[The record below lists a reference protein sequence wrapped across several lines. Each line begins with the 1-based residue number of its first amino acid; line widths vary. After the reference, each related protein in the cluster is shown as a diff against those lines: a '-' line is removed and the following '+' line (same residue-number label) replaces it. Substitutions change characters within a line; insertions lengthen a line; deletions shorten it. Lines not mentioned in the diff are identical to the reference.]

1 MQKIVIINDI
11 HGNLTALQAVLPK
24 INEINPDY
32 IFTPGDIVGIG
43 PNSNEVIDCLKTL
56 PNLYCTKGNHEC
68 YLLDG
73 FYNPAS
79 AFEVAHHQFIKSQV
93 SIENRKF
100 LKAIPY
106 EQHFILEGFKICML
120 HYARL
125 AQHFTPIT
133 KEPNGDDLDALYHDI
148 DADIIIYGHEHQ
160 ESIIEHPRLFING
173 GSLGCSNYHPGLA
186 KMVLLSLEN
195 HKYQIEEFYIPYDT
209 KKVRDEITKIYLP
222 DGDFINRVFIK

>member
-11 HGNLTALQAVLPK
+11 HGNLTALEAVLPK
-24 INEINPDY
+24 IKELNPDY

-43 PNSNEVIDCLKTL
+43 PHSNEVINVLKTL

-100 LKAIPY
+100 LKTIPY

-125 AQHFTPIT
+125 AQHFTPICWNPT
-133 KEPNGDDLDALYHDI
+133 GSDLEALYHDI
-148 DADIIIYGHEHQ
+148 DADIIIFGHEHKA
-160 ESIIEHPRLFING
+160 SIIESPRLFING
-173 GSLGCSNYHPGLA
+173 GSLGCSNYNPGFA
-186 KMVLLSLEN
+186 KMLLLTLDN
-195 HKYQIEEFYIPYDT
+195 KTYHIEEFKIPYDVERV
-209 KKVRDEITKIYLP
+209 KQDIVDIKLP
-222 DGDFINRVFIK
+222 DGDFINKTFIK